1 VYPGKAGRRHRMH
14 VKTPMG
20 AGGGFLL
27 ESNLGA
33 AALTNE
39 SATSL

>member
-1 VYPGKAGRRHRMH
+1 
-14 VKTPMG
+14 MG
-20 AGGGFLL
+20 AGGGFVL

-39 SATSL
+39 SAANL